1 MKFNLI
7 EIPRFVRV
15 IKLFENK
22 NTKPLR
28 KDVKKTF
35 VNLPMRKVRYPHYE
49 KIEEFCVKSNILK
62 INKKSLYCTEL
73 GNKIFKATN
82 NEFSLDNDTKE
93 IFAENCFLKGYYSE
107 QILPILAKFKRNED
121 GQLWFFTK
129 KVVTLFSNFEF
140 LSLLYEC
147 DLLQDLDDKIVINE
161 KYSVTLHDK
170 LKKII
175 KKKPR
180 ITQAQLDKDLEK
192 ERRDKKKVGEIA
204 ENIVLEFEKK
214 RLGKDG
220 HPEEVRRISQKYAN
234 AGYDI
239 ESPDRL
245 IEVKGSTGDKFDIF
259 WSQNEIETA
268 RENRDKYWI
277 YFVPG
282 VDIKSKKSKKE
293 PILIPDPI
301 TNILD
306 SDQYKEKKE
315 TLHLIKNNSEE
326 N

>member
-1 MKFNLI
+1 MAIK
-7 EIPRFVRV
+7 PRDVPRLLRIVKLHQKNNKAQRNEV
-15 IKLFENK
+15 IKTFHLEPVLEATFPDYRGLEQFCFQTEILLLEEESLVLTKLGEEILQESNDDYPINQRQKELFVKKCLLKGNFSKKVLPALAEFENNSRYRMNKVTRLFEQ
-22 NTKPLR
+22 
-28 KDVKKTF
+28 
-35 VNLPMRKVRYPHYE
+35 
-49 KIEEFCVKSNILK
+49 SN
-62 INKKSLYCTEL
+62 
-73 GNKIFKATN
+73 
-82 NEFSLDNDTKE
+82 
-93 IFAENCFLKGYYSE
+93 
-107 QILPILAKFKRNED
+107 ILPILYEAGLLIKQAPDVIINQE
-121 GQLWFFTK
+121 
-129 KVVTLFSNFEF
+129 FSQE
-140 LSLLYEC
+140 
-147 DLLQDLDDKIVINE
+147 VE
-161 KYSVTLHDK
+161 KE
-170 LKKII
+170 II
-175 KKKPR
+175 RLPRKKPR
-180 ITQAQLDKDLEK
+180 ITQAQLDKELEK
-192 ERRDKKKVGEIA
+192 ERENKKKIGELA

-220 HPEEVRRISQKYAN
+220 QAEVRRISQEYAN

-245 IEVKGSTGDKFDIF
+245 IEVKGSTGDEFSIY

-282 VDIKSKKSKKE
+282 VDIKSKTSKE

-301 TNILD
+301 TNILE

>member
-1 MKFNLI
+1 MAQFENNSGYKI
-7 EIPRFVRV
+7 DKVTR
-15 IKLFENK
+15 LFEQPN
-22 NTKPLR
+22 
-28 KDVKKTF
+28 
-35 VNLPMRKVRYPHYE
+35 
-49 KIEEFCVKSNILK
+49 
-62 INKKSLYCTEL
+62 
-73 GNKIFKATN
+73 
-82 NEFSLDNDTKE
+82 
-93 IFAENCFLKGYYSE
+93 
-107 QILPILAKFKRNED
+107 ILPILYEANLLIKQTPDVIINQE
-121 GQLWFFTK
+121 
-129 KVVTLFSNFEF
+129 FSQE
-140 LSLLYEC
+140 
-147 DLLQDLDDKIVINE
+147 VE
-161 KYSVTLHDK
+161 KE
-170 LKKII
+170 II
-175 KKKPR
+175 RLPRKKPR
-180 ITQAQLDKDLEK
+180 ITQAQLDKELEK
-192 ERRDKKKVGEIA
+192 ERENKKKIGELA

-220 HPEEVRRISQKYAN
+220 QAEVRRISQEYAN

-245 IEVKGSTGDKFDIF
+245 IEVKGSTGDEFSIY

-282 VDIKSKKSKKE
+282 VDIKSKTSKE

-301 TNILD
+301 TNILE

>member
-1 MKFNLI
+1 MSVKLRDVPRLLRIVKLHQKNNRVQRNEVVKTFHLEPVLEATFPDYYGLEQFCLEA
-7 EIPRFVRV
+7 EILLLEEESLVLTKIGEEILQESDDDYAINQRLKELFVKKCLLRGNFSKKV
-15 IKLFENK
+15 LPALAQFENNSGYKIDKVTTLFEQ
-22 NTKPLR
+22 
-28 KDVKKTF
+28 
-35 VNLPMRKVRYPHYE
+35 
-49 KIEEFCVKSNILK
+49 SN
-62 INKKSLYCTEL
+62 
-73 GNKIFKATN
+73 
-82 NEFSLDNDTKE
+82 
-93 IFAENCFLKGYYSE
+93 
-107 QILPILAKFKRNED
+107 ILPILYEA
-121 GQLWFFTK
+121 G
-129 KVVTLFSNFEF
+129 
-140 LSLLYEC
+140 LLINQDPVIINQEY
-147 DLLQDLDDKIVINE
+147 LQEVE
-161 KYSVTLHDK
+161 KGIIRLPRKK
-170 LKKII
+170 LK
-175 KKKPR
+175 
-180 ITQAQLDKDLEK
+180 ITQSQLDKELEK
-192 ERRDKKKVGEIA
+192 ERENKKEIGELT

-220 HPEEVRRISQKYAN
+220 HTKVRRISQEYAN

-245 IEVKGSTGDKFDIF
+245 IEVKGSTGDDFDIY

-282 VDIKSKKSKKE
+282 VDIKTKTSKE

-301 TNILD
+301 TNILE

>member
-1 MKFNLI
+1 MSVKLRDV
-7 EIPRFVRV
+7 PRLLRIV
-15 IKLFENK
+15 KLHQKNNK
-22 NTKPLR
+22 TQRNE
-28 KDVKKTF
+28 VEKTF
-35 VNLPMRKVRYPHYE
+35 QTTEPVLEATFPDYSSLEQFCLEAEILLLEEESLVLT
-49 KIEEFCVKSNILK
+49 KIGEEILQASDDDYA
-62 INKKSLYCTEL
+62 INQRL
-73 GNKIFKATN
+73 
-82 NEFSLDNDTKE
+82 KE
-93 IFAENCFLKGYYSE
+93 IFVKKCLLRGNFSKRVLPALAQFENNSGYKIDKVTRLFE
-107 QILPILAKFKRNED
+107 QSNILPILYEAGLLIRQDPVIISQEFSQEV
-121 GQLWFFTK
+121 K
-129 KVVTLFSNFEF
+129 KE
-140 LSLLYEC
+140 
-147 DLLQDLDDKIVINE
+147 
-161 KYSVTLHDK
+161 
-170 LKKII
+170 II
-175 KKKPR
+175 HSPRKKPKK
-180 ITQAQLDKDLEK
+180 TQAQLDKELEK
-192 ERRDKKKVGEIA
+192 ERENKKKIGELA

-220 HPEEVRRISQKYAN
+220 QAEVRRISQEYAN

-245 IEVKGSTGDKFDIF
+245 IEVKGSTGDEFSIY

-282 VDIKSKKSKKE
+282 VDIKSKTSKE

-301 TNILD
+301 TNILE